1 MLRIEQHH
9 VEDLLP
15 KVQILKTNHE
25 KTPDRAIEEN
35 SEGNFN
41 PACNLQKHLGCF
53 ENQGRTIKLILIE
66 RTKDTW
72 NQERYIILEGTVFL

>member
-1 MLRIEQHH
+1 MLRIEHHH
-9 VEDLLP
+9 VEDLLA

-41 PACNLQKHLGCF
+41 PACNLQKYLDCF
-53 ENQGRTIKLILIE
+53 ESQGRTMILLLIE

-72 NQERYIILEGTVFL
+72 NQEQYVILEGTVFL